1 MAHRGR
7 KVGSLTQ
14 DEHDPLEY
22 RKRVQTFSDGNSVSY
37 EDDNFTSADTLSV
50 LAINTD
56 LGRLGHH
63 GYLVNDGPGNL
74 KIEISND
81 GTTYGGVHSLKRGDV
96 FDLENLSVH
105 KIRLTWLQNTSYRAN
120 IS

>member
-14 DEHDPLEY
+14 DEHDPVEY
-22 RKRVQTFSDGNSVSY
+22 RKRVQTFSDGNSVAY
-37 EDDNFTSADTLSV
+37 EDSNFVSADSV
-50 LAINTD
+50 AVLDIFTD

-63 GYLVNDGPGNL
+63 GYFVNDGPGDIL
-74 KIEISND
+74 VAVSND
-81 GTTYGGVHSLKRGDV
+81 GVTYGSTHTIRAGDV
-96 FDLENLSVH
+96 FDLENLSINR
-105 KIRLTWLQNTSYRAN
+105 IRLTWQEDTSYRVN